1 VRLRVAVPPAVS
13 YAARHYRIDAG
24 HSNIVPFWERMR
36 RGAAWPSD
44 TQWAVLRE
52 LNTLDELGPPTR
64 RAAGGDGALELS
76 FELPMPGVSYLE
88 LVP

>member
-1 VRLRVAVPPAVS
+1 MRLRVAVPPGVS
-13 YAARHYRIDAG
+13 YAVRHYRIDAR

-52 LNTLDELGPPTR
+52 LNRLEELG
-64 RAAGGDGALELS
+64 ASVEAVVGADGTVELS
-76 FELPMPGVSYLE
+76 FDLPMPGVSYLE
-88 LVP
+88 LVA